1 MASIYAKYKLYKKQ
15 QRPAGSQDNWVD
27 CYPTVY
33 SISGDTGQNPVIVED
48 PSAYC
53 GYVPGGEMYRYVPD
67 GTNTI
72 CEECE
77 AASGYTFTF
86 SNGETSIS
94 SSVTSGSSSFS
105 VGVISMYYTQQT
117 GYTVSSSTEW
127 LSASTSSTGVSVTVN
142 SNSGDTRSGQL
153 TLTQDGSKYICT
165 LGVSQADGRVY
176 VFQLQ
181 NGSSSLTSSVTSG
194 SSTLDIGVTSTYGG
208 AFTGFSVSESLDWL
222 SVTTSSTGISISVS
236 ANTGTVRNGT
246 ITLTQSGSNK
256 TCTVVVTQEASM
268 ASQYLTFETVE
279 EAATTINYQFNQ
291 LTLAS
296 ADGGQTWVS
305 VPKNRFSANYVSGR
319 TIMVRK
325 AVETVISTSAGTF
338 SVLCQANSHG
348 GTGITKGVKVY
359 GNPLSLIY
367 DELTGSTALGANM
380 FNRLF
385 YGRECDIYDA
395 SEMYLST
402 ALTSYCYAFMFY
414 QCYVNVSP
422 RLSAM
427 TLADHCYYAMFY
439 QCSGLTTAPDLPA
452 TTLAESCYAGMFR
465 DCKSLTTA
473 SVLPATTL
481 ANSCY
486 YNMFAGCTSLTTA
499 PSLSATTLAASGCC
513 GMFQGCTALT
523 TAPSVLPATTLANN
537 CYDGMFSGCTS
548 LTTAP
553 SLPATTLAYGCYYY
567 MFAGCASLTTAPE
580 LPAMTLAERCYEGMF
595 YDCMALTTAPVLSA
609 ATLAY
614 NCYDGM
620 FASCP
625 SLHYLKC
632 LATDI
637 SAGGTDYWL
646 DSTSTGTFAKAQG
659 MNDWDSCGCIPS
671 GWVIVDAT

>member
-1 MASIYAKYKLYKKQ
+1 MASIYAKYKLYKQQ

-153 TLTQDGSKYICT
+153 TLTQDGSRYICT
-165 LGVSQADGRVY
+165 LSVSQADGRVY

-291 LTLAS
+291 PTHAS
-296 ADGGQTWVS
+296 ADGGQTWVF
-305 VPKNRFSANYVSGR
+305 VPKNGPSANYVRGR

-325 AVETVISTSAGTF
+325 DETVISTSAGTF
-338 SVLCQANSHG
+338 SVLCQANYPSA
-348 GTGITKGVKVY
+348 TGITKGVKVY

-367 DELTGSTALGANM
+367 DELTGSTALGAYM

-385 YGRECDIYDA
+385 YGRDCRIYDA

-414 QCYVNVSP
+414 QCYVDVSP

-427 TLADHCYYAMFY
+427 TLADHCYYGMFY

-452 TTLAESCYAGMFR
+452 TTLAESCYEGMFVG
-465 DCKSLTTA
+465 CKSLTTA
-473 SVLPATTL
+473 PSVLPATTL
-481 ANSCY
+481 ANNCY
-486 YNMFAGCTSLTTA
+486 HDMFSGCTSLTTA
-499 PSLSATTLAASGCC
+499 PSLSATTLAANCCQTMFVGCKS
-513 GMFQGCTALT
+513 LT

-537 CYDGMFSGCTS
+537 CYQNMFYGCTG

-553 SLPATTLAYGCYYY
+553 ALPATTLANSCYY
-567 MFAGCASLTTAPE
+567 
-580 LPAMTLAERCYEGMF
+580 GMF
-595 YDCMALTTAPVLSA
+595 YGCTSLTTAPVLSA
-609 ATLAY
+609 ATLTY
-614 NCYDGM
+614 NCYDYM
-620 FASCP
+620 FAGCS

-637 SAGGTDYWL
+637 SADGTADWL
-646 DSTSTGTFAKAQG
+646 DSESTGTFVKAQG